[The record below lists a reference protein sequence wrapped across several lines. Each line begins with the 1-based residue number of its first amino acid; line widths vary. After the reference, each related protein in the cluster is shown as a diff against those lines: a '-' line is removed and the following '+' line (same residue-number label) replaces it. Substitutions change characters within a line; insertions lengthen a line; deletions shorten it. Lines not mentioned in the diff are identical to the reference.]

1 MSLCYKSSTTF
12 CFGQYGDIGIYA
24 RDIPLTPAQVRMARN
39 ALRLGVRELA
49 ALADVTP
56 ATVTR
61 FETEKGGL
69 QHSSAEAI
77 RKALEAQGVQF
88 LDSGEVALGPGV
100 ALRERKT

>member
-1 MSLCYKSSTTF
+1 M
-12 CFGQYGDIGIYA
+12 
-24 RDIPLTPAQVRMARN
+24 TPAQVRMARN

-49 ALADVTP
+49 ELSGVTP

-77 RKALEAQGVQF
+77 RKALEANGIQF
-88 LDSGEVALGPGV
+88 LDSGDVASGAGV
-100 ALRERKT
+100 AVKE